1 MCKYFAYWF
10 VLLFIAIAS
19 GALRDLAYGKYLSEL
34 RAHQLSTLI
43 AMILLGA
50 AIGFFI
56 RYYPPV
62 SKIQAIAIGMF
73 WMLLTV
79 AFEFLFFHF
88 IAGYSWAALLANYNI
103 QKGRL
108 WPILLLWVAIAPY
121 LFFRLRAI
129 YNRY

>member
-1 MCKYFAYWF
+1 MYKYFAFWF
-10 VLLFIAIAS
+10 VLLFIAVAS

-56 RYYPPV
+56 RYYPPE
-62 SKIQAIAIGMF
+62 SKAQAIIIGLF

-79 AFEFLFFHF
+79 TFEFTFFHF
-88 IAGYSWAALLANYNI
+88 IAGYSWSALLDNYKL
-103 QKGRL
+103 QEGRL

>member
-1 MCKYFAYWF
+1 MYKYFAFWF
-10 VLLFIAIAS
+10 VMLFIAIAS
-19 GALRDLAYGKYLSEL
+19 GALRDLAYGKNLSEL
-34 RAHQLSTLI
+34 LSHQLSTLI
-43 AMILLGA
+43 TIVLLGA
-50 AIGFFI
+50 AINFFV
-56 RYYPPV
+56 RHYPPV
-62 SKIQAIAIGMF
+62 SKAQTIAIGMF

-103 QKGRL
+103 QKGCL

>member
-1 MCKYFAYWF
+1 MYKYLAFWF

-19 GALRDLAYGKYLSEL
+19 GALRDLTYGKYLSEL
-34 RAHQLSTLI
+34 RANQLSTLI
-43 AMILLGA
+43 TIVLLGA
-50 AIGFFI
+50 AIHFFV
-56 RYYPPV
+56 RHYPPV
-62 SKIQAIAIGMF
+62 SKAQAIVIGMF

-88 IAGYSWAALLANYNI
+88 IAGYSWAALLDNYKL
-103 QKGRL
+103 QEGRL

-121 LFFRLRAI
+121 LFFRRRAI